1 MVRRYRLI
9 CKCCLTSCIGL
20 LTAAMAVCLPFELT
34 AAEDTQQLRLE
45 SLLEAGEFGPALELA
60 LKAPDSQLRDDWLSK
75 VALAQASDGARAAS
89 LTTASKI
96 ANDASRSS
104 VYASLRKQS
113 LGARGGAAMADFD
126 TLIELITSTV
136 SPDSWDAVGGPGA
149 IEPFPT
155 GVLVESSGLMRRLEV
170 ESSSGLSDVRKA
182 ALRIG
187 ENTEAR
193 KASALRKVSLTR
205 LEREAERLWA
215 DGKQPDPTMC
225 ALAGLR
231 RVQFLLLFPETR
243 DIVLAG
249 PAGDWTTNAEGRLV
263 SAADGTPVLQMDDL
277 VVLLRNAMSEYEGR
291 FDCAIVPREANLSD
305 VQEFLRGSA
314 NRSLKPG
321 ERDAWIAELRR
332 RLGRQDIRFN
342 GIDPR
347 SRVAR
352 VLVEADYHM
361 KLIGMGLKEG
371 TLGVSSYLDS
381 VEPGR
386 DGSVPAM
393 DVLRWWFT
401 LNYDSIKATGDRDV
415 FELRGPGVKVQS
427 ENELLAER
435 GRRVHTGVSDEK
447 NQKFAHDFTR
457 HFQDLAVKYPVY
469 AELRNVFDLAVAA
482 SLIRSQ
488 KLAER
493 IDWKMPF
500 FGRDGSYATHQEIA
514 PLEVES
520 IVNHRFL
527 DGRRFIVGVS
537 GGVVFDARSRV
548 SPQAI
553 ETADHGQLEYERDYS
568 RPRQES
574 RGRWWWD

>member
-1 MVRRYRLI
+1 MVRGYVR
-9 CKCCLTSCIGL
+9 IGDFCQTVCVL
-20 LTAAMAVCLPFELT
+20 LFAVATVAILPPEST
-34 AAEDTQQLRLE
+34 GADDSQRLRLE
-45 SLLEAGEFGPALELA
+45 SLLKAGEFGPALDLA
-60 LKAPDSQLRDDWLSK
+60 VNAPDSQLRDEWLGK
-75 VALAQASDGARAAS
+75 VALAQASGGARAAS
-89 LTTASKI
+89 LSTASMI
-96 ANDASRSS
+96 ANDASRSR
-104 VYASLRKQS
+104 VFANLRNQP

-155 GVLVESSGLMRRLEV
+155 GVLVESSGLMKRVEL
-170 ESSSGLSDVRKA
+170 ESSGSLADVRKA

-193 KASALRKVSLTR
+193 KPSSLRKVSLTR
-205 LEREAERLWA
+205 LESEVERLWA
-215 DGKQPDPTMC
+215 CGKPADSTMRT
-225 ALAGLR
+225 LAGLR
-231 RVQFLLLFPETR
+231 RIQYVLLFPDTR

-249 PAGDWTTNAEGRLV
+249 PAGDWTTSSEGRII
-263 SAADGTPVLQMDDL
+263 AATDQAPILQLDDL
-277 VVLLRNAMSEYEGR
+277 VVLLRNAMSDFEGR
-291 FDCAIVPREANLSD
+291 FDCSIVPREANLAD
-305 VQEFLRGSA
+305 VQEFLRESA

-381 VEPGR
+381 VEPGK

-401 LNYDSIKATGDRDV
+401 LNYDNIRATKNRDA

-427 ENELLAER
+427 ENEMLAER
-435 GRRVHTGVSDEK
+435 GQRVHTGAADER

-457 HFQDLAVKYPVY
+457 HFGDLAVKYPVY
-469 AELRNVFDLAVAA
+469 AELRNVFDLAVAV
-482 SLIRSQ
+482 SLIRGQ
-488 KLAER
+488 KLAEQ
-493 IDWKMPF
+493 IDWTMPF
-500 FGRDGSYATHQEIA
+500 FGRDGSYETHRGAA

-537 GGVVFDARSRV
+537 GGVVFDARNRV
-548 SPQAI
+548 APQSI
-553 ETADHGQLEYERDYS
+553 ETVDHGQLDYDRAYS

-574 RGRWWWD
+574 RERWWWD